1 MQIIQS
7 ILAEEFTKDLT
18 PFNLEYYPEP
28 VTGNAQWGYDI
39 FKELT
44 LGRLTNW
51 EFHHGDL
58 VLSPKVVLKEISEVG
73 IGKSFNVGFI
83 DTGETIP
90 PCKYTVRFEFFSTPF
105 INGEKYLE
113 LRALC
118 LRTAILLNQVKLDE
132 SYAWSCLSADTYAL
146 FSFGDYFYGFP
157 ATKLTGNNQEF
168 NMNSIYQDHVSS
180 VTSVNGVDL
189 KKKHIFEDLSQEG
202 FLPSFASV
210 LKDGIRRAVK
220 RNSFIK
226 NFNKIIIEYNK
237 KHKND

>member
-44 LGRLTNW
+44 LGQLISW
-51 EFHHGDL
+51 EFRHGDL

-90 PCKYTVRFEFFSTPF
+90 PCKYTVKFEFFSTPF
-105 INGEKYLE
+105 INGEKCND

-118 LRTAILLNQVKLDE
+118 LRTAVLLNQVKLDE

-146 FSFGDYFYGFP
+146 FSFGDYYYGFP
-157 ATKLTGNNQEF
+157 TTKLMGNTWEF

-180 VTSVNGVDL
+180 CDESS

-202 FLPSFASV
+202 FLPSFAAV

>member
-7 ILAEEFTKDLT
+7 ILAEEFTKNLT

-44 LGRLTNW
+44 LGQLISW
-51 EFHHGDL
+51 EFRHGYL
-58 VLSPKVVLKEISEVG
+58 VLSPKVTIKNLSQVG
-73 IGKSFNVGFI
+73 IEKSFAVGLV
-83 DTGETIP
+83 TGGVIP

-105 INGEKYLE
+105 INGEKCAGI
-113 LRALC
+113 RALC
-118 LRTAILLNQVKLDE
+118 LRTAVSLNQIKIDD
-132 SYAWSCLSADTYAL
+132 SYDPSYLSCDTYAL
-146 FSFGDYFYGFP
+146 FSFGDTYYGFP
-157 ATKLTGNNQEF
+157 TTKLVGDTFEF

-180 VTSVNGVDL
+180 CDESL

-202 FLPSFASV
+202 FLPSFAAV

-226 NFNKIIIEYNK
+226 NFNKIIIDYHK